1 MHIIKHQHNEGDDY
15 VVELRWA
22 KQDIY
27 NLLRNKGLTALLK
40 TFHAIKEELEES
52 ILSSESCTSGQRI
65 LKALRE

>member
-1 MHIIKHQHNEGDDY
+1 M
-15 VVELRWA
+15 VELRWA

-40 TFHAIKEELEES
+40 TCHAIKEELEES